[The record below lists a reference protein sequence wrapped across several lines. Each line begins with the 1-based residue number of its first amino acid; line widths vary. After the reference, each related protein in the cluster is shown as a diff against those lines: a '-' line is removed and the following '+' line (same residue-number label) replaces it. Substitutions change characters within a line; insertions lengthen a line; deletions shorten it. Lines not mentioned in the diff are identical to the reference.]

1 MNQANTISNK
11 EEEKQN
17 RIRAKKAQ
25 RQSRMLD
32 IKKLMKEPFTITMI
46 LLIFVFLLL
55 FVVYPLLSVFVNGFT
70 INKKIGVD
78 EEELPIITSVFSMSN
93 FPYIFQNWAFG
104 NAIKNSM
111 IIGLIVA
118 LGATIIGFLFAYV
131 EVYVHFRSKIISVLF
146 KIVSI
151 LPTISPPFLIAIAI
165 ILLFGNTGL
174 ITNKIFHITMN
185 AGLFG
190 IPGITVV
197 EIITFFPTAY
207 LMLRALLKNIDPS
220 LEEAARDMGASRW
233 KVFWT
238 VTFPLLIPGL
248 GNAFLISFIESIAD
262 FANPFIIGGSVDT
275 MSTTIYMA
283 YMGGNGRN
291 AANQAAAMAIILLC
305 ISMFFYFIQ
314 KYVLERKTYST
325 LSGKATRG
333 RILIE
338 DKGVVIPLGI
348 LCGLASIFVISL
360 YILVFICSFWRNL
373 DVNNIVWTTAN
384 WVEIGTKLFSSSS
397 SSLWNTVWTSLVAS
411 IITAIIS
418 MLVAFLV
425 VKKRFIGKGVMEFV
439 AMLAMAVPGTVLG
452 IGFVT
457 GYVSGLFN
465 TGFLRFIYGTMWI
478 IIIIFIVRSLP
489 IGIRSGVTALKQI
502 DKSIEESAAD
512 MGAGSGKVFTSVTVP
527 LIKDSLFSSLVTSF
541 VRSMTAISAIIVVTS
556 PKTTLITY
564 EMNELGDKGAY
575 EQAAVYAT
583 VLIVI
588 AGFAVGMMELLIH
601 FFGTSHVKKPKKVK
615 KSEGETL

>member
-1 MNQANTISNK
+1 MEQAIPISK
-11 EEEKQN
+11 EEQRQN
-17 RIRAKKAQ
+17 RLRAKKAQ
-25 RQSRMLD
+25 RQSRLLD
-32 IKKLMKEPFTITMI
+32 TKKLFKEPFTITMI
-46 LLIFVFLLL
+46 LLLMVFLFF
-55 FVVYPLLSVFVNGFT
+55 FVVYPLLAVFVNGFT
-70 INKKIGVD
+70 IHKKVGVD
-78 EEELPIITSVFSMSN
+78 ADDIPIYNSIFSLSN
-93 FPYIFQNWAFG
+93 FPYIFQNLSYSES
-104 NAIKNSM
+104 IKNSM

-118 LGATIIGFLFAYV
+118 FGATIVGFLFAYV
-131 EVYVHFRSKIISVLF
+131 EVYVHFKGKLISVLF

-174 ITNKIFHITMN
+174 ITNKIFHMAMN
-185 AGLFG
+185 PGLFG
-190 IPGITVV
+190 IPGVVTV

-238 VTFPLLIPGL
+238 VTFPLLIPGF
-248 GNAFLISFIESIAD
+248 GNAFLVSFIESIAD

-275 MSTTIYMA
+275 MATTIYTS
-283 YMGGNGRN
+283 YMGGNGMNGPNR
-291 AANQAAAMAIILLC
+291 AAAMAIILLC

-325 LSGKATRG
+325 LTGKATRA

-348 LCGLASIFVISL
+348 LCGLASLFVISL

-373 DVNNIVWTTAN
+373 DVNNIIWTTAN
-384 WVEIGTKLFSSSS
+384 WTEIGSKIFKRSS
-397 SSLWNTVWTSLVAS
+397 SSLWNTVWTSLVAAF
-411 IITAIIS
+411 ITAAIS

-425 VKKRFIGKGVMEFV
+425 VKKKFIGKGLMEFV
-439 AMLAMAVPGTVLG
+439 SMLAMAVPGTVLG
-452 IGFVT
+452 IGFVI
-457 GYVSGLFN
+457 GFVNGFFE
-465 TGFLRFIYGTMWI
+465 TGFLQFIYGNMAI

-512 MGAGSGKVFTSVTVP
+512 MGAGTGKIFSTVTVP

-541 VRSMTAISAIIVVTS
+541 VRSMTALSAIVVVSS
-556 PKTTLITY
+556 PKTILITY

-583 VLIVI
+583 ILIVI
-588 AGFAVGMMELLIH
+588 AGFAVGMMELIIH
-601 FFGTSHVKKPKKVK
+601 FFGTSHVRKPKKERNQK
-615 KSEGETL
+615 GA

>member
-46 LLIFVFLLL
+46 LLISVFLLL

-78 EEELPIITSVFSMSN
+78 EDDLPIISSVFSMNN
-93 FPYIFQNWAFG
+93 FPYIFEHWSFG
-104 NAIKNSM
+104 DAIKNSM

-118 LGATIIGFLFAYV
+118 FGATLVGFLFAYV
-131 EVYVHFRSKIISVLF
+131 EVYVHFKSKIISVLF

-174 ITNKIFHITMN
+174 ITNKIFHMTMN

-275 MSTTIYMA
+275 MSTTIYTA

-291 AANQAAAMAIILLC
+291 AANQAAAMAVILLC

-348 LCGLASIFVISL
+348 ICGIASLFVISL
-360 YILVFICSFWRNL
+360 YVLVFLCSFWRNL
-373 DVNNIVWTTAN
+373 DINNIVWTTAN
-384 WVEIGTKLFSSSS
+384 WKEIGSKLFSTSS

-411 IITAIIS
+411 IITAVIS

-457 GYVSGLFN
+457 GFVTGLFN

-502 DKSIEESAAD
+502 DKSIEESASD

-541 VRSMTAISAIIVVTS
+541 VRSMTAISAIVVVTS
-556 PKTTLITY
+556 PKTILITY

-583 VLIVI
+583 VLILI

-601 FFGTSHVKKPKKVK
+601 FFGTSHARKPKKVK
-615 KSEGETL
+615 TPKGETL

>member
-1 MNQANTISNK
+1 MDSANTLTK
-11 EEEKQN
+11 EEKRNN
-17 RIRAKKAQ
+17 RIRTRKAQ
-25 RQSRMLD
+25 RQSKLLD
-32 IKKLMKEPFTITMI
+32 TKKLLKEPFTITMI
-46 LLIFVFLLL
+46 VLLFVFLFF
-55 FVVYPLLSVFVNGFT
+55 FVVYPLMSVFVNGFT
-70 INKKIGVD
+70 INKKMGTD
-78 EEELPIITSVFSMSN
+78 EEGMPIYNAVFSLSN
-93 FPYIFQNWAFG
+93 FPYIFSMLSYG
-104 NAIKNSM
+104 DAIKNSI
-111 IIGLIVA
+111 IIGLLVA
-118 LGATIIGFLFAYV
+118 FGATIIGFLFAYV
-131 EVYVHFRSKIISVLF
+131 EVYVHFKSKIISVLF

-165 ILLFGNTGL
+165 ILLFGNSGL
-174 ITNKIFHITMN
+174 ITNKIFHMTMN

-190 IPGITVV
+190 IPGIVVV

-238 VTFPLLIPGL
+238 VTFPLLIPGF
-248 GNAFLISFIESIAD
+248 GNAFLVSFIESLAD

-275 MSTTIYMA
+275 MSTTIYTS
-283 YMGGNGRN
+283 YMGGNGRDAPN
-291 AANQAAAMAIILLC
+291 RAAAMAIILLC

-338 DKGVVIPLGI
+338 DKGVVLPLGI

-360 YILVFICSFWRNL
+360 YILVFICSFWKNL

-384 WVEIGTKLFSSSS
+384 WSEIGSKIFKSSS
-397 SSLWNTVWTSLVAS
+397 SSLWNTVWTSLLAS
-411 IITAIIS
+411 VITAFIS

-425 VKKRFIGKGVMEFV
+425 VKKKFIGKGVMEFV
-439 AMLAMAVPGTVLG
+439 SMLAMAVPGTVLG
-452 IGFVT
+452 IGYVTGFVT
-457 GYVSGLFN
+457 GFFG
-465 TGFLRFIYGTMWI
+465 TGFLKFLYGGMGI

-502 DKSIEESAAD
+502 DKSIEESASD

-541 VRSMTAISAIIVVTS
+541 VRSMTALSAIVVVSS
-556 PKTTLITY
+556 PRTILITY

-583 VLIVI
+583 ILIVI
-588 AGFAVGMMELLIH
+588 AGFAVGMMELIIH
-601 FFGTSHVKKPKKVK
+601 FFGTSHVRKPKKERIQK
-615 KSEGETL
+615 GE

>member
-46 LLIFVFLLL
+46 LLISVFLLL

-78 EEELPIITSVFSMSN
+78 EDDLPIITSVFSMDN
-93 FPYIFQNWAFG
+93 FPYIFSHWKFG
-104 NAIKNSM
+104 DAIKNSM

-118 LGATIIGFLFAYV
+118 FGATLVGFLFAYV
-131 EVYVHFRSKIISVLF
+131 EVYVHFKSKIISVLF

-174 ITNKIFHITMN
+174 ITNKIFHMTMN

-190 IPGITVV
+190 IPGITVG

-275 MSTTIYMA
+275 MSTTIYTA

-291 AANQAAAMAIILLC
+291 AANQAAAMAVLLLC

-348 LCGLASIFVISL
+348 LCGLASLFVISL
-360 YILVFICSFWRNL
+360 YVLVFLCSFWRNL
-373 DVNNIVWTTAN
+373 DINNIVWTTAN
-384 WVEIGTKLFSSSS
+384 WKEIGSKLFSTSS

-411 IITAIIS
+411 IITAVIS

-502 DKSIEESAAD
+502 DKSIEESASD

-541 VRSMTAISAIIVVTS
+541 VRSMTAISAIVVVTS
-556 PKTTLITY
+556 PKTILITY

-583 VLIVI
+583 VLILI

-601 FFGTSHVKKPKKVK
+601 FFGTSHVRKPKKVK
-615 KSEGETL
+615 TPKGETL

>member
-1 MNQANTISNK
+1 MEQSISISK
-11 EEEKQN
+11 EEQRQN
-17 RIRAKKAQ
+17 KIRARKAQ
-25 RQSRMLD
+25 RQSKILD
-32 IKKLMKEPFTITMI
+32 TKKLMKEPFTVTMI
-46 LLIFVFLLL
+46 LLLTIFLFF
-55 FVVYPLLSVFVNGFT
+55 FVVYPLLSVFSNGFT
-70 INKKIGVD
+70 IHKKIGVNED
-78 EEELPIITSVFSMSN
+78 DIPIYGLVLSGAN
-93 FPYIFQNWAFG
+93 FPYIFSKLSFG
-104 NAIKNSM
+104 ESIKNSL
-111 IIGLIVA
+111 IIGLVVA

-131 EVYVHFRSKIISVLF
+131 EIYVHFRSKLISVLF

-174 ITNKIFHITMN
+174 ITNKLFHMPMN
-185 AGLFG
+185 PGLFG
-190 IPGITVV
+190 IPGVVTV

-238 VTFPLLIPGL
+238 VTFPLLIPGF
-248 GNAFLISFIESIAD
+248 GNAFLVSFIESIAD

-275 MSTTIYMA
+275 MSTTIYTS
-283 YMGGNGRN
+283 YMGSNGNDGPNR
-291 AANQAAAMAIILLC
+291 AAAMAIILLC
-305 ISMFFYFIQ
+305 ISMFFYLIQ

-325 LSGKATRG
+325 LTGKATRA

-338 DKGVVIPLGI
+338 DKAVVIPLGI
-348 LCGLASIFVISL
+348 ICALASLFVISL

-384 WVEIGTKLFSSSS
+384 WVEIGRKIFKSSS
-397 SSLWNTVWTSLVAS
+397 SSLWNTIWTSLVAAV
-411 IITAIIS
+411 ITAAIS

-425 VKKRFIGKGVMEFV
+425 VKKKFIGKGIMEFV
-439 AMLAMAVPGTVLG
+439 SMLAMAVPGTVLG
-452 IGFVT
+452 IGYVT
-457 GYVSGLFN
+457 GFVQGFFE
-465 TGFLRFIYGTMWI
+465 TGFLRFIYGTMAI

-502 DKSIEESAAD
+502 DKSIEESASD
-512 MGAGSGKVFTSVTVP
+512 MGAGTGKVFTSVTVP

-541 VRSMTAISAIIVVTS
+541 VRSMTALSAIIVVSS
-556 PKTTLITY
+556 PKTLLITY

-588 AGFAVGMMELLIH
+588 AGFAVGMMELIIH
-601 FFGTSHVKKPKKVK
+601 FFGTSHVRKPKKEHK
-615 KSEGETL
+615 KKGEQL